1 MRRSTSAA
9 ERPLPTTPTVAAEGA
24 EIPPTRRRIAVGSY
38 TIHWLEAGEA
48 DDVLVL
54 LHGLSGS
61 GRWWARN
68 VPGLSRRHRVM
79 IPDLVGYG
87 RTPLAGRVPSLPQM
101 ADLLASWL
109 EVLGLAAV
117 DVAGHSMGGQ
127 VAIHFAAHHPE
138 RVRRLVL
145 VDAAGIPRPVTPRH
159 VARFAMEIAPLWRW
173 GDPSF
178 LPTIVGDAWT
188 AGPRTLFR
196 SIAHIVRDDVRPLLG
211 SIRAPTL
218 VVWGEGDTW
227 VPLAHA
233 LKLRRAIPDASLVVL
248 RGAAH
253 MPMVDRPEAF
263 NRLVLRFLEG
273 ERVGT

>member
-1 MRRSTSAA
+1 MT
-9 ERPLPTTPTVAAEGA
+9 
-24 EIPPTRRRIAVGSY
+24 PTRRRMAVGNY
-38 TIHWLEAGEA
+38 TIHWLESGDA
-48 DDVLVL
+48 DEVLIL

-68 VPGLSRRHRVM
+68 VPGLAQKHRVM

-87 RTPLAGRVPSLPQM
+87 RTPLVGRVPSLPRM
-101 ADLLASWL
+101 ADLLASWVG
-109 EVLGLAAV
+109 VLGLEAV

-188 AGPRTLFR
+188 AGPRTLLR
-196 SIAHIVRDDVRPLLG
+196 SISHIVRDDVRPLLG

-227 VPLAHA
+227 VPLRHA
-233 LKLRRAIPDASLVVL
+233 LQLRRAIPDASLVVL